1 MRASDGGPDGVAY
14 LTVSTADVQ
23 AAAAPAGGLEA
34 FLSPLER
41 ASSLRF
47 RRAEDRLDYAAS
59 HALFRL
65 LAAWRLGG
73 RVRSAAGLDVRRQC
87 ISCGSTEHGK
97 PWVKGVALSLSRSQ
111 GLVMAAAGPDGLPL
125 GADIEKVPAEIFPGF
140 DEYAVAASELPGPD
154 APGLSDVERIQL
166 WVAKEAVLKAAGLGL
181 ALDPSAVAL
190 LPAASPGAG
199 VPAGRGAGLWRAGS
213 PGNPSVD
220 GLLAWSVPAPD
231 GFAAAVAAGDGA
243 PGRPVS
249 LSEILATKL

>member
-23 AAAAPAGGLEA
+23 ATAAPAGGLEA
-34 FLSPLER
+34 FLSPRER

-73 RVRSAAGLDVRRQC
+73 GVRSAAGLDVRRQC

-140 DEYAVAASELPGPD
+140 DEYVVAGSEQPGPD
-154 APGLSDVERIQL
+154 SHEFSDVERIRL

-181 ALDPSAVAL
+181 SLDPSAVRL
-190 LPAASPGAG
+190 LPAAGTG
-199 VPAGRGAGLWRAGS
+199 VPAGRGPGPWRAES
-213 PGNPSVD
+213 PGNPVVD
-220 GLLAWSVPAPD
+220 GMLVWSVPAPEAY
-231 GFAAAVAAGDGA
+231 AAAVAARDGA

-249 LSEILATKL
+249 LSEIFATKN